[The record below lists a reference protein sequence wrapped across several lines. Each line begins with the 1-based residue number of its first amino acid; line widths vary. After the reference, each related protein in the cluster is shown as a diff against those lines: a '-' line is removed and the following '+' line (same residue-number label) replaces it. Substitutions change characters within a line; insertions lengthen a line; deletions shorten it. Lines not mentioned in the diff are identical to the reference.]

1 MNHRPSEPTFAEVL
15 SQAVGERNLTLDRL
29 STRLSQLGTPTSIA
43 TLSYWQTGRSVPTRA
58 RSLKAVEHLERILD
72 VPTGHLVRSLPG
84 DLLNRWDPQAAVTS
98 GPDMMEALDAL
109 GLDLNR
115 HSTNQTLQVTY
126 FISEDRLRLTER
138 IRQLARADE
147 DGWNRFAVVLDVG
160 EDHRVPE
167 PEAGPGCRIGEQVRL
182 KGGRQVVV
190 EVLLPRRL
198 SQGDLVGFEYCIHWS
213 SDIRPFREHT
223 RAMASGVRF
232 LVIDAHLAGKP
243 ASRARFFQAVSIDA
257 PEEDDAVEELLAGNH
272 LQKAVRNA
280 PAGLYGLGWDY

>member
-1 MNHRPSEPTFAEVL
+1 MTPQSTEPTFAEVL

-43 TLSYWQTGRSVPTRA
+43 TLSYWRTGRSVPTRA
-58 RSLKAVEHLERILD
+58 RSLKAVEHLERILG

-84 DLLNRWDPQAAVTS
+84 DQMDRWDPQAAVDG

-115 HSTNQTLQVTY
+115 HSTNQTIQATY
-126 FISEDRLRLTER
+126 FVSEDRLHLTER

-198 SQGDLVGFEYCIHWS
+198 FRGDLVGFEYSIHWS
-213 SDIRPFREHT
+213 SDVRPFREHT
-223 RAMASGVRF
+223 RTMASGVRF
-232 LVIDAHLAGKP
+232 LVMDAHLAGKP

-257 PEEDDAVEELLAGNH
+257 PEEDDLIEELPGGNH
-272 LQKAVRNA
+272 IQKAVRNV
-280 PAGLYGLGWDY
+280 PAGLYGLGWDW